1 MAEES
6 KLIDEVLSNSEE
18 TTQNEGFDPTSFLS
32 GADEDATGLAESLT
46 TTTEETNE
54 VEATDN
60 QEDGFSWGDVED
72 EAPVVEEEVEEEPSK
87 EEVEA
92 DDSDDDWDEVEA
104 KDEVK
109 QEVATEVDW
118 EGISKEAGF
127 EATSKEEFIAKI
139 KDLQKPPVQEND
151 IIKNLNSFL
160 EMDDKDLVIADMR
173 AAKFDDEDI
182 ADTVDRLQDAGL
194 LKREAGLVRQQLTKH
209 IHGEKDRI
217 RKEEKE
223 SEQQKAESA
232 KNSRKELQSFIK
244 DKEEFFG
251 GKVSQKDKKQ
261 LYNYIPKGNFAQEV
275 FETHANVAEAA
286 FLWRNKEKI
295 FKMVRTQGVEQGKSR
310 ILDGITSPSR
320 KNHSSKSFEAPKKG
334 FDPSKFSN

>member
-6 KLIDEVLSNSEE
+6 KLIDEVLSTSEE
-18 TTQNEGFDPTSFLS
+18 ATQNEGFDPTSFLS
-32 GADEDATGLAESLT
+32 NAGDDATGLAESLT

-60 QEDGFSWGDVED
+60 QEDGFSWGDVE
-72 EAPVVEEEVEEEPSK
+72 EETPVVEEEVVEEPSK

-92 DDSDDDWDEVEA
+92 DDSDDDWDEVEV

-109 QEVATEVDW
+109 QEVAAEVDW

-223 SEQQKAESA
+223 SEQQKTESA

-244 DKEEFFG
+244 GKEEFFG

-261 LYNYIPKGNFAQEV
+261 LYNYITKGNFAQEV

-334 FDPSKFSN
+334 FDPRKFSN

>member
-6 KLIDEVLSNSEE
+6 KLINELLSDSKE
-18 TTQNEGFDPTSFLS
+18 TTQDKGFDPTSFLS
-32 GADEDATGLAESLT
+32 GAGDDATSLAESLT
-46 TTTEETNE
+46 TETEDSKE
-54 VEATDN
+54 VETTDN

-72 EAPVVEEEVEEEPSK
+72 ETQVEEEEKVEEPAK
-87 EEVEA
+87 EEVVAEE
-92 DDSDDDWDEVEA
+92 SDDDWDEVES
-104 KDEVK
+104 KDDAE
-109 QEVATEVDW
+109 QEVAAEFDW
-118 EGISKEAGF
+118 EGIGKEAGV

-173 AAKFDDEDI
+173 AAKYEDEDI

-223 SEQQKAESA
+223 SEQQKTEGA

-251 GKVSQKDKKQ
+251 GKVSHKDKKQ
-261 LYNYIPKGNFAQEV
+261 LYNYITKGDFAQEV